1 MLIKSFSLLSQCGLF
16 ERWDFGFRPLTAGL
30 YRYEGHGCRLLAAA
44 ILICS
49 TFGGVIQAQQK
60 PESSPE
66 PITDKRNNPTWPE
79 KLGPA
84 EIKSEVGV
92 VGLGFYAQL
101 LATEF
106 SRDKGEDQDRDNSI
120 EVEPRRI
127 RWQLKSRFLEDRLRV
142 ELQINTVP
150 KSMELL
156 DYWGEWR
163 IFENLQMR
171 LGQYKE
177 PFTRYRQQSFS
188 SSLLA
193 DWAIVSSYFGA
204 DRQMGLM
211 FHNGAARPRFEYAVA
226 ISSGQNMRKSQ
237 GVETANTVY
246 GEKLESFSNL
256 PRDSQLSIDEWHPE
270 LELRVQHNSS
280 DADPYNPSDD
290 KRSGLRH
297 VESLSIAWD
306 NVNNLNTVDGQEI
319 VRAVD
324 QEATRDMMLRVSPE
338 VLLKA
343 HGFALIANFY
353 LGVARMT
360 QTSDDE
366 LAMLGYLVETAY
378 RFNRFWEIAA
388 RFARIDFTT
397 ALRDDAFDRAQAI
410 ITAAE
415 QDTDAQAT
423 LVDQYRNAG
432 LTKTHQEATLGFNVY
447 IVGTNLKWQTDAS
460 WLRKYRDNNEGESD
474 NRDDFRA
481 RTQMQFGF

>member
-1 MLIKSFSLLSQCGLF
+1 MFIRPFFILSQRGLV
-16 ERWDFGFRPLTAGL
+16 ERRGFVLRPLSTGFYWYAQH
-30 YRYEGHGCRLLAAA
+30 RYRLLVTAV
-44 ILICS
+44 LIGS
-49 TFGGVIQAQQK
+49 TFGGVTQAQQK
-60 PESSPE
+60 SDSSPP
-66 PITDKRNNPTWPE
+66 PITEKRNNFAWPE

-92 VGLGFYAQL
+92 VRLGFYAQL
-101 LATEF
+101 LAVEL

-150 KSMELL
+150 KSLELL

-163 IFENLQMR
+163 ILEQLQMR

-193 DWAIVSSYFGA
+193 DWAIVSSFFGA

-211 FHNGAARPRFEYAVA
+211 FHNRDARPRFEYALAVF
-226 ISSGQNMRKSQ
+226 SGQNMRKAQ

-246 GEKLESFSNL
+246 GEKLESRSSL
-256 PRDSQLSIDEWHPE
+256 PRDSEISIDEWHPE
-270 LELRVQHNSS
+270 LELRIQHNSP
-280 DADPYNPSDD
+280 DADPYNPSDN
-290 KRSGLRH
+290 KRSALRH

-306 NVNNLNTVDGQEI
+306 NVNNLNTVGGQE
-319 VRAVD
+319 VDRAVD

-343 HGFALIANFY
+343 YGFALVANFY

-360 QTSDDE
+360 QTSDNE

-388 RFARIDFTT
+388 RFARIDFTK
-397 ALRDDAFDRAQAI
+397 APRDDASDRAQAI
-410 ITAAE
+410 IASAE
-415 QDTDAQAT
+415 QDPDAQAM
-423 LVDQYRNAG
+423 LADQYRNAG
-432 LTKTHQEATLGFNVY
+432 WVKTHQELTLGLNVY
-447 IVGTNLKWQTDAS
+447 IVGTHLKWQTDAS
-460 WLRKYRDNNEGESD
+460 WLRKYRDNGIGESD
-474 NRDDFRA
+474 DRDDFRA

>member
-1 MLIKSFSLLSQCGLF
+1 MLPNFSFLLNHLGLF
-16 ERWDFGFRPLTAGL
+16 QRPDFVPRPSITGIYWYA
-30 YRYEGHGCRLLAAA
+30 RRGHRLMAAA
-44 ILICS
+44 VLICS
-49 TFGGVIQAQQK
+49 TFSGAIQAQQK

-66 PITDKRNNPTWPE
+66 PKTEKRSNSTWPE

-84 EIKSEVGV
+84 EIESEVGAV
-92 VGLGFYAQL
+92 RLGFYAQL
-101 LATEF
+101 LATES
-106 SRDKGEDQDRDNSI
+106 SRDKGEDQDRDNSF

-150 KSMELL
+150 KSIELL

-163 IFENLQMR
+163 IVEHLQMR

-193 DWAIVSSYFGA
+193 DWAIAPWYFGA

-211 FHNGAARPRFEYAVA
+211 FHNRGARPRFEYALA
-226 ISSGQNMRKSQ
+226 IFSGQNMRKAQ
-237 GVETANTVY
+237 AVETANTVY
-246 GEKLESFSNL
+246 GEKIVSRSSL
-256 PRDSQLSIDEWHPE
+256 PRDSGLSIDEWHPE
-270 LELRVQHNSS
+270 LELRIQHNSP
-280 DADPYNPSDD
+280 DADPYNPSDN
-290 KRSGLRH
+290 KRTAFRH

-306 NVNNLNTVDGQEI
+306 NVNNLNTLSGQE
-319 VRAVD
+319 VDRAVD
-324 QEATRDMMLRVSPE
+324 QAATRDMMLRFSPE

-343 HGFALIANFY
+343 YGFALVANFY

-360 QTSDDE
+360 QRSDNE

-378 RFNRFWEIAA
+378 RFDRFWEIAA
-388 RFARIDFTT
+388 RFTRIDFTK
-397 ALRDDAFDRAQAI
+397 ALRDDASDRAQAI

-415 QDTDAQAT
+415 QDPDAQAT

-432 LTKTHQEATLGFNVY
+432 LVKTHQEVTLGFNVY
-447 IVGTNLKWQTDAS
+447 IVGTDLKWQTDAS
-460 WLRKYRDNNEGESD
+460 WLRKYRDNSDGESD